1 MTENEPFISL
11 GIALSA
17 GLLIGLERE
26 QSAPLEEKEGNFL
39 GGARTYPIVALM
51 GACAM
56 LLARQVG
63 LSVVVFGFAATL
75 AFLVVGY
82 AHDVK
87 TGGDRGLTSEAALLL
102 CYLLGALAL
111 TDGVFVP
118 PKQKVF
124 VVLAVAVVTT
134 LLLSIKPSLHSF
146 IRKASKAD
154 VYATLK
160 FLVVAV
166 VVLPL
171 LPDRAMGP
179 LDAINPYNLGLMVVL
194 IAGISFVGYVGI
206 RILGP
211 ERGIG
216 LTGLVGG
223 IVSST
228 AVTLSVSGRA
238 RQEPRLAKLFA
249 LAVVL
254 ASSIMFPRVLFE
266 VAVVNE
272 SLVGALAIPM
282 VAMGLAGAAG
292 SAILFYR
299 STREKVPAGLQ
310 FSNPFELSS
319 ALKFALLFGG
329 ILLATKAATTYLGTG
344 WTYLTS
350 LVAGA
355 ADADAIALSMANL
368 SKNGIISR
376 EVAVTA
382 TLIGA
387 ASNTAVKAALAVT
400 VGGWAYARRIVI
412 AFAGILAAGAAGLAF
427 VWLGAGG

>member
-1 MTENEPFISL
+1 MNEYEPFLSL
-11 GIALSA
+11 GLALSA

-26 QSAPLEEKEGNFL
+26 QSAPLEESEGGFL
-39 GGARTYPIVALM
+39 GGARTYPIFALV
-51 GACAM
+51 GACTM

-63 LSVVVFGFAATL
+63 LPVVVFGFLATL
-75 AFLVVGY
+75 AFLVIGY
-82 AHDVK
+82 SHDVK
-87 TGGDRGLTSEAALLL
+87 NGGDRGLTSEASLLL
-102 CYLLGALAL
+102 CFLLGAIAL
-111 TDGVFVP
+111 TEGVVEP
-118 PKQKVF
+118 PKQKIF
-124 VVLAVAVVTT
+124 VVLAVAVVAT

-146 IRKASKAD
+146 IRKASKDD

-171 LPDRAMGP
+171 LPDRALGP
-179 LDAINPYNLGLMVVL
+179 LQAINPYNLGLMVVL

-216 LTGLVGG
+216 LTGLIGG
-223 IVSST
+223 LVSST

-238 RQEPRLAKLFA
+238 RQEPRLSGLCA

-272 SLVGALAIPM
+272 GLVVELAVPM
-282 VAMGLAGAAG
+282 VAMGLAGVLASAVIFRRSSREKAAAG
-292 SAILFYR
+292 
-299 STREKVPAGLQ
+299 VQ
-310 FSNPFELSS
+310 FSNPFELST

-329 ILLATKAATTYLGTG
+329 VLFATKAATTYLGTG
-344 WTYLTS
+344 WTYLAS

-355 ADADAIALSMANL
+355 ADADAVALSMANL
-368 SKNGIISR
+368 AKNGAISR
-376 EVAVTA
+376 EVAVTS
-382 TLIGA
+382 TLIGV
-387 ASNTAVKAALAVT
+387 ASNTAVKAVLATV
-400 VGGWAYARRIVI
+400 VGGWAYSRQIAV
-412 AFAGILAAGAAGLAF
+412 AFAAILAAGGVGLAV
-427 VWLGAGG
+427 VWLA